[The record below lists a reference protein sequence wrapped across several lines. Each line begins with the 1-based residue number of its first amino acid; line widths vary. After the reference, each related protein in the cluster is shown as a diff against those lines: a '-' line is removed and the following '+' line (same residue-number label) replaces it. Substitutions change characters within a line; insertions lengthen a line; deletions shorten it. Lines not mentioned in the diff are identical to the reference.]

1 MLRSLDPSISTAG
14 DVTSSGADAD
24 AGRIS
29 ELQSLVLE
37 STDLCQAAT
46 DRAKTAEERMQ
57 QVRVCVPFPF
67 CHWTVFDLRLMMML
81 SFRSNVKSWEKAFK
95 HSA

>member
-1 MLRSLDPSISTAG
+1 MSTLQLLLLLRSLDSSISTAC
-14 DVTSSGADAD
+14 DAKSSGAD

-57 QVRVCVPFPF
+57 QVRVLLVPFATGLF
-67 CHWTVFDLRLMMML
+67 FLING
-81 SFRSNVKSWEKAFK
+81 S
-95 HSA
+95 